1 MATNSHAA
9 TIAATLARVLGK
21 KGYGSEVS
29 KLRKADLERRDR
41 DASRILGT
49 DTIRDRDIDAAKL
62 LTTTLGGQRRA
73 ITLDDL
79 RAFSSSANKLGKRFK
94 GGITAR
100 GIIDHSL
107 EVDRDRANREIRTA
121 VVVKASAGMLHF
133 VTNAGPDSDVT
144 RHHVHVDFPAFKAYA
159 SAPLKPDVLA
169 RRMLDGP
176 LRFEC
181 DCGRFTFWYR
191 FLATKG
197 GFVHGRAE
205 TGFPRIRNP
214 KLVGVSCK
222 HGLRV
227 MQALLKD
234 ANVKAQAAKM
244 IAAAQRNDTKAQTV
258 TAAEAQAIA
267 RKQLAQSH
275 HVKNIAETSAQV
287 ADRKAKSPA
296 GKIKALQA
304 ATKEAQRK
312 AALKAKAGRRD
323 LEDAF
328 KKLATAPL
336 TKAMRDALI
345 AQLKAAQTID

>member
-21 KGYGSEVS
+21 KGYSAEANRIAKAAAEQQVRDSRKLLAPTEV
-29 KLRKADLERRDR
+29 AGEY
-41 DASRILGT
+41 
-49 DTIRDRDIDAAKL
+49 DAARL
-62 LTTTLGGQRRA
+62 LMTTLGGRIRA
-73 ITLDDL
+73 LTQDDL
-79 RAFSSSANKLGKRFK
+79 RTFSSYAKKLGKRFK

-100 GIIDHSL
+100 GVIDHSL

-121 VVVKASAGMLHF
+121 VVVKAQKGVLNF
-133 VTNAGPDSDVT
+133 VTNSGPDSDVS
-144 RHHVHVDFPAFKAYA
+144 RHHVHVQFPAFQAYA
-159 SAPLKPDVLA
+159 AQGQKPDKIA
-169 RRMLDGP
+169 RTMLDGP
-176 LRFEC
+176 VKWSC
-181 DCGRFTFWYR
+181 DCGRERFWYAY
-191 FLATKG
+191 LMTIG
-197 GFVHGRAE
+197 GFKYGE
-205 TGFPRIRNP
+205 QQPNFPKIRNP
-214 KLVGVSCK
+214 KLVGVACK

-234 ANVKAQAAKM
+234 ANVKAQASKM
-244 IAAAQRNDTKAQTV
+244 IAAAQRSDTKAQTV
-258 TAAEAQAIA
+258 TAAEAQAAA

-287 ADRKAKSPA
+287 AVRKANSPA

-312 AALKAKAGRRD
+312 AALKAKSGRRD
-323 LEDAF
+323 LEAAF

-345 AQLKAAQTID
+345 KQLQAAQTID